1 MKMKKIAASVLGLS
15 LLVPAVGQAQEG
27 PTVNDPAA
35 DLRADLDYLLS
46 EHFVLATNAMVKD
59 YMDAPDAEAY
69 NQALDQNAA
78 DMTPAIASIYG
89 DEGAAEFERI
99 FRGHNDYT
107 ADIVA
112 AAQSGDEEARA
123 AAEDEVEEFVVEF
136 STFLDTATEG
146 NLPQEAAEEVLR
158 THEMDVLSFFDSYVA
173 EDYEAAYGTFR
184 EGYDRMYDISA
195 ALSGAITTQFP
206 DKFGDYK
213 VDSATSELRSTLN
226 NLAAEHHALAV
237 MGLKSGVDGAPN
249 YDFVTWAEDMHTQ
262 DFKAVMA
269 SVYGEEGAA
278 AFEDVWT
285 ANHIEAE
292 GALVSAYI
300 AEDEEAITAAKA
312 QFETFSTD
320 FGAFLGS
327 ATEENLPT
335 ADAQAAVWGHEELK
349 LASLDEHIAGDYEAS
364 VNTFREGYAYMY
376 GVGESLGNAIVAQ
389 NPDMFTNTEMPEEM
403 PNAGMG
409 GSQQGSSNMVWVGVS
424 AAASVL
430 AAAFFFLRRK
440 EEQA

>member
-15 LLVPAVGQAQEG
+15 LLVPAVGQAQEA

-46 EHFVLATNAMVKD
+46 EHFVLATTTMVKE
-59 YMDAPDAEAY
+59 YLDAPDADAY
-69 NQALDQNAA
+69 TQSLDQNVA

-112 AAQSGDEEARA
+112 AAQSGDENARA
-123 AAEDEVEEFVVEF
+123 AAEEEVEEFVVEF
-136 STFLDTATEG
+136 STFLDAATEG
-146 NLPQEAAEEVLR
+146 NLPQEAAEEAIR
-158 THEMDVLSFFDSYVA
+158 AHEMDVLSFFDSFVE
-173 EDYEAAYGTFR
+173 EDYEGAYTTFR

-195 ALSGAITTQFP
+195 ALSGAITAQFP
-206 DKFGDYK
+206 DQFGDYK

-249 YDFVTWAEDMHTQ
+249 YDFITWAEDMHTQ
-262 DFKAVMA
+262 DFKEVIG

-285 ANHIEAE
+285 TNHIEAE
-292 GALVSAYI
+292 GELVSAYI
-300 AEDEEAITAAKA
+300 AEDDEAISAAKE
-312 QFETFSTD
+312 QFETFSND
-320 FGAFLGS
+320 FGAFLGT
-327 ATEENLPT
+327 ATEEKLPT

-349 LASLDEHIAGDYEAS
+349 QKALETHVAGDYTAS
-364 VNTFREGYAYMY
+364 MDTFREGYKYMF
-376 GVGESLGNAIVAQ
+376 GVGEALGNAIVAQ
-389 NPDMFTNTEMPEEM
+389 HPDKFASTEMPEEM
-403 PNAGMG
+403 PNTGMG
-409 GSQQGSSNMVWVGVS
+409 GSQQNSSSVVWVGIG
-424 AAASVL
+424 AAASAL
-430 AAAFFFLRRK
+430 AAAFFLRRR
-440 EEQA
+440 EQKA